1 MVLLQRAGMQTL
13 YVRQYYT
20 SRTDYRA
27 LKHSLQQRQSKL
39 LFLKNNHLSTMKTTL
54 IPFFY
59 LLFLSVLPNVLLAQ
73 NVGFQGK
80 RAILKFDA
88 VSAIAERAVVAEAE
102 YVLNRNFSA
111 FLIGNYSNRS
121 YPQRLP
127 GAKNRPEVPTDSV
140 AKVSDIQVGLGVK
153 VYFSNAMPAPK
164 RNYFFVSYQLGSAN
178 VKGNYFDYNAT
189 TPDKEGLYTYNLPA
203 QSSRFTTGFGYQTFF
218 WNRVAADFTMGIAM
232 GALDVQQET
241 SSIECDGNCF
251 LNGFS
256 NNYGPNTLS
265 FGNWRAGKAGGMG
278 LNLQLKIGILLF

>member
-1 MVLLQRAGMQTL
+1 
-13 YVRQYYT
+13 
-20 SRTDYRA
+20 
-27 LKHSLQQRQSKL
+27 
-39 LFLKNNHLSTMKTTL
+39 MKKTL
-54 IPFFY
+54 ISLFYALFFA
-59 LLFLSVLPNVLLAQ
+59 VLPTILLAQ

-88 VSAIAERAVVAEAE
+88 VSAFTERAVAAEAE

-111 FLIGNYSNRS
+111 FLIGNYSNRE
-121 YPQRLP
+121 YAQRLP

-140 AKVSDIQVGLGVK
+140 AKVTDIQVGLGVK

-164 RNYFFVSYQLGSAN
+164 RNYFFVSYQLGGAN

-189 TPDKEGLYTYNLPA
+189 TPDKEGLYTYNLAA
-203 QSSRFTTGFGYQTFF
+203 QSSRITTGFGYQTFF

-232 GALDVQQET
+232 GALDVREGA
-241 SSIECDGNCF
+241 SSIDCDYNCF

-256 NNYGPNTLS
+256 DRYGPNTVS

-278 LNLQLKIGILLF
+278 LNLQLKLGILLF